1 MKAYSV
7 AMYLFIL
14 NISFSLLAN
23 MQIFTML
30 SGGTADPI
38 IFGYDQSIIDGAA
51 SYANTS
57 VSGLDT
63 IDMIGMIGDWKKDPP
78 IYERYFLGGGDSV
91 RGFPYRSIGPVD
103 RNKDNYGGDFM
114 YLLTSE
120 LTHPIYDFIRGAIF
134 VDIGDATSSRFGPF
148 NKPNIG
154 IGYGLR
160 IKLPVVN
167 APIKLDLAF
176 PVLNNQKGVKNSLR
190 FHFNMGFSVF

>member
-63 IDMIGMIGDWKKDPP
+63 IDMIGMIGSFFQAILNATFLLPFFLSEIGVPAFLNILIVAPVW
-78 IYERYFLGGGDSV
+78 YTYFA
-91 RGFPYRSIGPVD
+91 
-103 RNKDNYGGDFM
+103 
-114 YLLTSE
+114 
-120 LTHPIYDFIRGAIF
+120 AIF
-134 VDIGDATSSRFGPF
+134 QIATG
-148 NKPNIG
+148 
-154 IGYGLR
+154 R
-160 IKLPVVN
+160 IMPL
-167 APIKLDLAF
+167 F
-176 PVLNNQKGVKNSLR
+176 E
-190 FHFNMGFSVF
+190 